1 MEDRSRGGNDAV
13 ELFIPE
19 SVPLLAKAT
28 AADCAEAVIKGHQI
42 SQLGGM
48 MTTMGAVI
56 AGVGLAR
63 GKALCEHGEFGDWKK
78 KNFTHIKPRMLAYYG
93 EYTKI
98 AFECAAKKQICN
110 TVANFDFSAPETFAL
125 PAPGDREK
133 WEALYKVIHEATDGK
148 TVTGLLRAHG
158 IIRDAQP
165 KGGLRCERDADGNL
179 VRSRRRTRAEI
190 EHEQAVKESTL
201 AGKAL
206 LRAIEKW
213 HEGEFWNHIENADL
227 LIDLKEELYDLHHKV
242 AQSCAARKL
251 RRGGSRTALDG
262 KDGAQ

>member
-1 MEDRSRGGNDAV
+1 M
-13 ELFIPE
+13 
-19 SVPLLAKAT
+19 SV
-28 AADCAEAVIKGHQI
+28 
-42 SQLGGM
+42 LG
-48 MTTMGAVI
+48 ALI
-56 AGVGLAR
+56 AGVAIA
-63 GKALCEHGEFGDWKK
+63 KAKVLVPHGEFGAWKEK
-78 KNFTHIKPRMLAYYG
+78 HVPHIKKSMIGYYSQYTDLAF
-93 EYTKI
+93 
-98 AFECAAKKQICN
+98 AAAKKANFQR
-110 TVANFDFSAPETFAL
+110 VGNFDFSSPSAFEL
-125 PAPGDREK
+125 PVKGDREK

-190 EHEQAVKESTL
+190 EHEEAVKESTL

-227 LIDLKEELYDLHHKV
+227 LIDLKEELFDLHHKV

-251 RRGGSRTALDG
+251 KRSAG
-262 KDGAQ
+262 KDGGQ